1 MNKWDKAN
9 HAKYNQY
16 EPDKIKCPLC
26 TLPAYYRKLASHTT
40 QRHQT
45 DARELK
51 RIMGLDNKKGI
62 VHPETRAILRAH
74 ALKNKSKVIDQN
86 LLRNGKQS
94 RFKPNHKINY
104 KRSPQTM
111 ARLKQQSFIKKS
123 QSNATSTA

>member
-1 MNKWDKAN
+1 MKKWDKAN

-26 TLPAYYRKLASHTT
+26 PLPAYYRKLASHTT

-45 DARELK
+45 NARELK
-51 RIMGLDNKKGI
+51 QLMGLDNKKGI
-62 VHPETRAILRAH
+62 LHPETRKILHDHAIR
-74 ALKNKSKVIDQN
+74 NRSKVIDQN
-86 LLRNGKQS
+86 LLKNGKKS
-94 RFKPNHKINY
+94 RFTSGHKINY

-123 QSNATSTA
+123 I